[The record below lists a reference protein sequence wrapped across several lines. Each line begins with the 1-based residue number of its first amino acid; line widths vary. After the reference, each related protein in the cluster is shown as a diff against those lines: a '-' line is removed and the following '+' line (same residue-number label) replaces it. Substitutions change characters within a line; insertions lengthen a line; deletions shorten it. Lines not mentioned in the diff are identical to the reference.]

1 MEEALQQFLAG
12 LHWSLLLVII
22 AVSLAAL
29 ARSGDWLVDEAVALS
44 ERSGISKTVIGATI
58 VSLGTTTP
66 ETAVSVMAAIQGNPG
81 LALGNAVGSIIC
93 DTGLILGLACLLA
106 PLKLDRRVT
115 ARQGWIQVGS
125 AAALVLACLPWQ
137 APASAFSTGGRLPQA
152 AGFLFLAALVVYI
165 VKSILWARAEAIE
178 AVLAEH
184 KRDIA
189 APLPLILLR
198 LLTAVA
204 LVIVSARILIPAAA
218 ELARRLQVPDSI
230 IAATLVAFGTSLP
243 ELITAISAAR
253 RRHGELAVGNIVGA
267 DILNVLFVSGA
278 AAAVTPGGLFA
289 GEYFFRMLF
298 PVMLGILLVFRLGV
312 AFSGD
317 YLRRPFG
324 LVLLAAYTLNLLLSY
339 LLPAGA
345 GAM

>member
-1 MEEALQQFLAG
+1 MEEALRQFLSG
-12 LHWSLLLVII
+12 LHWSLLLLVI
-22 AVSLAAL
+22 AVSFAVL

-58 VSLGTTTP
+58 VSLGTPTP

-115 ARQGWIQVGS
+115 GRQGWIQVGS
-125 AAALVLACLPWQ
+125 AAALVLACVPWH

-152 AGFLFLAALVVYI
+152 AGFLFLAALAVYI
-165 VKSILWARAEAIE
+165 VKSIQWARGAAIE
-178 AVLAEH
+178 EVLAPHE
-184 KRDIA
+184 RDVA
-189 APLPLILLR
+189 APVPVIVSR
-198 LLTAVA
+198 LLVAIA

-243 ELITAISAAR
+243 ELITAVTAAR
-253 RRHGELAVGNIVGA
+253 RGHGELAVGNIVGA

-278 AAAVTPGGLFA
+278 AAAVTPAGLFA
-289 GEYFFRMLF
+289 GAYFFRMLF
-298 PVMLGILLVFRLGV
+298 PVMIGILLVFRLGV
-312 AFSGD
+312 AYSGD